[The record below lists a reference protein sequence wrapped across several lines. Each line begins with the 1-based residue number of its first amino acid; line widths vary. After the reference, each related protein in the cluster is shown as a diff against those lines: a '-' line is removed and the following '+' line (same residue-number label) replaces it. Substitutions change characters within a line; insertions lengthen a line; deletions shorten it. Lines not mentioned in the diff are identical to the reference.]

1 MENLLN
7 AGTYSVA
14 GQVHP
19 AALQGTSYALLT
31 SSIPCSE
38 NTDLYMQYTHSDA
51 AISA

>member
-7 AGTYSVA
+7 TRTYGVA

-19 AALQGTSYALLT
+19 AALQGTSHALLT

-38 NTDLYMQYTHSDA
+38 NMDLHMQYTHSDA
-51 AISA
+51 AMSA